1 MCGLTLTV
9 SRLFNFRPS
18 ALSFFINASR
28 TIAEGMSQG
37 KKNICF
43 YSNQD
48 KWSKVFI
55 EELAK
60 TSWVKEFQFICVD
73 PSPNRPSLP
82 KWLKQ
87 VPTLVIEGD
96 KEPVKTDTDVMN
108 WLYERKMREAPKKPT
123 DATASSSAAVIS
135 GEPSSYINNEMG
147 GFGDA
152 GYSFLDSDTSTGGNG
167 GESIPGTF
175 SFLNGAASPGDKTGQ
190 NLGQSLQTQAG
201 RTKKELMFD
210 QQLDMYKQ
218 QRDMGLSKGPARQ

>member
-1 MCGLTLTV
+1 LCGLTLTV